1 MVFQDSAGKISSA
14 LAEDGGGWFLERLDA
29 HRGYFVFS
37 VLLNWYF
44 KKQTKALES
53 KLRRMPSALKTDPVP

>member
-1 MVFQDSAGKISSA
+1 MN
-14 LAEDGGGWFLERLDA
+14 GWMLIG
-29 HRGYFVFS
+29 GYFVFS